1 MIAEDELIE
10 RFFSR
15 VGSERAD
22 VILGIGDDAAV
33 LAPPAD
39 RYIVSTV
46 DTINENVHFPT
57 GLPARFIGHR
67 AMAVNLSDLAAM
79 GAEPAWATLSLSIPD
94 SDEEWLAEFADGLL
108 GLADRFGVILTGG
121 DTVRGPLSISV
132 NMQGFVSPGQQITR
146 TGARPGDA
154 IFVTGATGDAA
165 AGLEKLQTHSYSGAL
180 ADKFLRPEPRVKIG
194 MDLVGSASSAID
206 LSDGLAVDL
215 GKLMKASGTAAILDL
230 DCVLLSDNILEEMDR
245 DRARNLALAGGDD
258 YELCFTLPATKKA
271 LAREIERTH
280 SVAITCVGEV
290 TSGSGV
296 TLCGEGADAGMP
308 DGWQHFSPVTT

>member
-1 MIAEDELIE
+1 MIAEDELIK

-22 VILGIGDDAAV
+22 VIVGIGDDAAV

-46 DTINENVHFPT
+46 DTINENVHFPA
-57 GLPARFIGHR
+57 GLPARFI
-67 AMAVNLSDLAAM
+67 

-146 TGARPGDA
+146 TGARPGDG
-154 IFVTGATGDAA
+154 V
-165 AGLEKLQTHSYSGAL
+165 
-180 ADKFLRPEPRVKIG
+180 LRPARG
-194 MDLVGSASSAID
+194 
-206 LSDGLAVDL
+206 
-215 GKLMKASGTAAILDL
+215 
-230 DCVLLSDNILEEMDR
+230 R
-245 DRARNLALAGGDD
+245 RALHRH
-258 YELCFTLPATKKA
+258 
-271 LAREIERTH
+271 RRR
-280 SVAITCVGEV
+280 
-290 TSGSGV
+290 
-296 TLCGEGADAGMP
+296 
-308 DGWQHFSPVTT
+308 